1 MVIFSSEAFR
11 VLLMTFLKH
20 KTGITDKLTKILY
33 SRPNSHAGV
42 VFFNVYFFDWLFAR
56 EVPCLTVLLATFQ
69 VEGQQILLY
78 KTSYLNDSF
87 LMSAPCVQYK
97 RRK

>member
-42 VFFNVYFFDWLFAR
+42 VFLTFICLIVY
-56 EVPCLTVLLATFQ
+56 LLGKCP
-69 VEGQQILLY
+69 V
-78 KTSYLNDSF
+78 
-87 LMSAPCVQYK
+87 
-97 RRK
+97 

>member
-42 VFFNVYFFDWLFAR
+42 VFFNVYLFDCLFQFLLSHTCSIILFLFSFNF
-56 EVPCLTVLLATFQ
+56 CLC
-69 VEGQQILLY
+69 Y
-78 KTSYLNDSF
+78 
-87 LMSAPCVQYK
+87 C
-97 RRK
+97 

>member
-11 VLLMTFLKH
+11 VLLMTFLKQ

-42 VFFNVYFFDWLFAR
+42 VFF
-56 EVPCLTVLLATFQ
+56 
-69 VEGQQILLY
+69 
-78 KTSYLNDSF
+78 
-87 LMSAPCVQYK
+87 
-97 RRK
+97 